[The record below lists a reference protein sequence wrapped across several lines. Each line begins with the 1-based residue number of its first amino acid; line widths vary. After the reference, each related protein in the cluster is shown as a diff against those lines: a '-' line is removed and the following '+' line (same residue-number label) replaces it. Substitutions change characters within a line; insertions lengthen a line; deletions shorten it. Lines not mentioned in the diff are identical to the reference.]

1 MRAVA
6 LRRVVLR
13 TGEMPQAVRA
23 LVRLSREVRFE
34 VGVAG
39 YGKLGMLK
47 MVAQEELAEERRSEV
62 VLVRK
67 QPLVRLPEGVA
78 DTASDWSA
86 DM

>member
-47 MVAQEELAEERRSEV
+47 MVAQEELAEERSEV